1 MRNPNCFSV
10 ETCKKVNIFSYNKK
24 TATIMSNTMV
34 AA

>member
-1 MRNPNCFSV
+1 MRNPNDFGV
-10 ETCKKVNIFSYNKK
+10 ATYKKVNIFSYNKK